1 MAETNG
7 ISKPEDSTLGSTSHL
22 GKRKRT
28 PSPEVATSP
37 SAVET
42 SPLQAALENVLQLL
56 RKHDTKPSLL
66 NYPLQSSETEAPD
79 LKRARLTKIESSSD
93 TIEERIIAGS
103 YKSFD
108 ALRQDVAA
116 VKTAI
121 SNDLSTS
128 DVKGEEVQEQLSK
141 LVDLLSVYE
150 SKTSKAPNA
159 ATIKTEGE
167 DVTKSIPLT
176 ESPRHLISLVP
187 CQANGRT
194 QILYSGL
201 ETRRP
206 EEDGVVSEEFYRWD
220 PPEGFKR
227 QFQITDFTTLGGDAP
242 KQKLPKR
249 QFGSVFQPANRLN
262 PLKPPQLSKNIAVG
276 STLDFVPYPDPT
288 RNDITAKNYKFTQQ
302 VTGAWISYG
311 QASEQMDQESK
322 RLQTTASAADHKA
335 AFAANGSRKGAEV
348 TGEALFHS
356 VYSSFAPSIDNTSM
370 FRTPSDVQ
378 KRTPLIAAQERSR
391 YWWYKYGDE
400 RLTSIFSAE
409 QSEDTQSDM
418 KEQESKD
425 NEFAD
430 TVANFEPIPEEDFG
444 PTKEDKDVDD
454 VLEEVSAL
462 IETLSSYQRNRSL
475 ASNISKPPNAEFDI
489 YEMLR
494 NQLSILVSSLPPFAV
509 AKLDGDQL
517 EDLNISTR
525 ILVEAPDYPGTGQV
539 DDYTWRQQIS
549 RQTAAAAS
557 RPAITPQI
565 RPAYAQAQ
573 PSYNTQARSYN
584 ASVPATAA
592 YGVRAQNYQTP
603 TVPRPVYS
611 GTPYQASATTYPSRP
626 TIQQFQRPLQNGYGS
641 HGASTAHA
649 QTPGF
654 ARQPSQPNYQQKAQD
669 NNLVGRSASPQKPM
683 VNGQNYPPRQ
693 YSGQQAQTPYP
704 LHRQS
709 SGTPGTPNPAAS
721 TAAAFPRYS
730 ATPDRASTE
739 AGGRPSTPSAAAAAA
754 AISQTVEVSR

>member
-7 ISKPEDSTLGSTSHL
+7 ISKSEDTTSASTSHL

-28 PSPEVATSP
+28 PSPEVSTSP
-37 SAVET
+37 PAAET

-56 RKHDTKPSLL
+56 RKHDTTPSLL

-79 LKRARLTKIESSSD
+79 TKRARLTKIESSSD
-93 TIEERIIAGS
+93 TIEGRIVAGS

-108 ALRQDVAA
+108 ALRQDVTA

-121 SNDLSTS
+121 FDEISES
-128 DVKGEEVQEQLSK
+128 DVKGEKVQEQLSK
-141 LVDLLSVYE
+141 LVDLLSVHD
-150 SKTSKAPNA
+150 SKTSEAPNTT
-159 ATIKTEGE
+159 TIKTEGE
-167 DVTKSIPLT
+167 DVTKAIPVT
-176 ESPRHLISLVP
+176 ESPRHLISLIP

-206 EEDGVVSEEFYRWD
+206 EEDGIVSEEFYRWD

-249 QFGSVFQPANRLN
+249 HLGSVFQSASRLN
-262 PLKPPQLSKNIAVG
+262 PLKPPQSSKNVAV
-276 STLDFVPYPDPT
+276 SNTLDFVPYPDPT

-311 QASEQMDQESK
+311 QASEQTDHESK
-322 RLQTTASAADHKA
+322 RLQNASSAADHKA
-335 AFAANGSRKGAEV
+335 AFVANGSRKGTEV
-348 TGEALFHS
+348 TGEALFNS

-400 RLTSIFSAE
+400 RLASVFST
-409 QSEDTQSDM
+409 DQSDAETGM
-418 KEQESKD
+418 EDQEAKD
-425 NEFAD
+425 DEFAEVV
-430 TVANFEPIPEEDFG
+430 TNFEPLPEEDFE
-444 PTKEDKDVDD
+444 PAKADKDVDN
-454 VLEEVSAL
+454 VLKEVSEL
-462 IETLSSYQRNRSL
+462 IETLSSYQRNRNL
-475 ASNISKPPNAEFDI
+475 ASNVSKPPNAEFDV

-494 NQLSILVSSLPPFAV
+494 NQLIILVSSLPPFAV
-509 AKLDGDQL
+509 AKLNGDQL
-517 EDLNISTR
+517 EELNISTR
-525 ILVEAPDYPGTGQV
+525 ILVDAPDYPGTGQV

-557 RPAITPQI
+557 RPAITPQL
-565 RPAYAQAQ
+565 RPAYSQTQ
-573 PSYNTQARSYN
+573 PSYNTQARNYN
-584 ASVPATAA
+584 ASVPATAT

-603 TVPRPVYS
+603 TVPRPAYS
-611 GTPYQASATTYPSRP
+611 QTPYQTSATAYPSRP
-626 TIQQFQRPLQNGYGS
+626 TIQQFQRPIQNGYGS
-641 HGASTAHA
+641 HGASATHA

-669 NNLVGRSASPQKPM
+669 NSLVGRSASPQKPM

-693 YSGQQAQTPYP
+693 YSGQQGQTPYP
-704 LHRQS
+704 LQRQS
-709 SGTPGTPNPAAS
+709 SGTPGTPNPTAS
-721 TAAAFPRYS
+721 IAAAFPRYS
-730 ATPDRASTE
+730 ATPDRTSTE
-739 AGGRPSTPSAAAAAA
+739 AGGRPSTPSAAAAATT
-754 AISQTVEVSR
+754 SQTVEVSR